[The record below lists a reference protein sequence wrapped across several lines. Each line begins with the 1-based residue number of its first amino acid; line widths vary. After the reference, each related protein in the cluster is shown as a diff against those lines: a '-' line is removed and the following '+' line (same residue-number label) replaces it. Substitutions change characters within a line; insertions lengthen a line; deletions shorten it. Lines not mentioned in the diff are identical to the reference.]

1 MTSLKRKSLDN
12 KALDYENE
20 IKRARNTMLETT
32 VLVGTNALESSVSE
46 ISVSSDLVNIQQ
58 PKQSLFGPLLL
69 GLKKCDEDLP
79 SSSWMC

>member
-46 ISVSSDLVNIQQ
+46 ISVSSDLVNVQQ
-58 PKQSLFGPLLL
+58 PKQSLFGPLLR

-79 SSSWMC
+79 RSSWMC